1 MLDFM
6 LINLIFKFQ
15 HICSG
20 IGKPLSQ
27 SDVAQKNPWISALQ
41 PSSMCSSRKTG
52 MQSYAFFANKP
63 NIYAFFFSSSPKNI
77 NRKFGICAQILYFC
91 I

>member
-15 HICSG
+15 HICSR
-20 IGKPLSQ
+20 IGKP
-27 SDVAQKNPWISALQ
+27 PALQ

-77 NRKFGICAQILYFC
+77 NRKFGNCAQILYFC

>member
-20 IGKPLSQ
+20 IGKPLSL
-27 SDVAQKNPWISALQ
+27 SAVAQKKSMDSGPSAVIHVLFTQ
-41 PSSMCSSRKTG
+41 
-52 MQSYAFFANKP
+52 
-63 NIYAFFFSSSPKNI
+63 
-77 NRKFGICAQILYFC
+77 NRNAKLRLFC
-91 I
+91 Q

>member
-1 MLDFM
+1 M
-6 LINLIFKFQ
+6 LINLIFKLQ

-27 SDVAQKNPWISALQ
+27 SAVAQKKPWISASP
-41 PSSMCSSRKTG
+41 PSSMCSSRKIG
-52 MQSYAFFANKP
+52 MQSYAFFTNKP

>member
-27 SDVAQKNPWISALQ
+27 SAVAQKKPWISASP
-41 PSSMCSSRKTG
+41 PSSMCSSRKIG

-63 NIYAFFFSSSPKNI
+63 NIYAFFFFPYPKNI

>member
-1 MLDFM
+1 M

-27 SDVAQKNPWISALQ
+27 SAVAQKKPWISASP

-52 MQSYAFFANKP
+52 MQRYAFFANKP
-63 NIYAFFFSSSPKNI
+63 NIYAFFFSPSPKKI
-77 NRKFGICAQILYFC
+77 NRKFGNCAQILYFC

>member
-6 LINLIFKFQ
+6 LINLISKFQ

-27 SDVAQKNPWISALQ
+27 SAVAQKKPWISASP
-41 PSSMCSSRKTG
+41 PSSMCSSRKIG

-63 NIYAFFFSSSPKNI
+63 NIYAFFFSPYPKNI

-91 I
+91 T

>member
-15 HICSG
+15 YICSR

-27 SDVAQKNPWISALQ
+27 SDVAQKNPWIPALQ
-41 PSSMCSSRKTG
+41 PSSMCSSRKIG
-52 MQSYAFFANKP
+52 MQSYAFF
-63 NIYAFFFSSSPKNI
+63 FSPYPKNI

-91 I
+91 T

>member
-6 LINLIFKFQ
+6 LINLIFKLQ

-27 SDVAQKNPWISALQ
+27 SAVAQKKPWISASP
-41 PSSMCSSRKTG
+41 PSSMCSSRKIG

-77 NRKFGICAQILYFC
+77 NRKFGNCAQILYFC
-91 I
+91 T

>member
-27 SDVAQKNPWISALQ
+27 SAVAQKKPWISASP
-41 PSSMCSSRKTG
+41 PSSMCSSCKTG

-63 NIYAFFFSSSPKNI
+63 NIYAFFFSPYPKNI

-91 I
+91 T

>member
-6 LINLIFKFQ
+6 LINLISF
-15 HICSG
+15 HPHCI
-20 IGKPLSQ
+20 LSLNPQ
-27 SDVAQKNPWISALQ
+27 VLSDVAQKNPWIPALQ

-63 NIYAFFFSSSPKNI
+63 NIYAFFFSSSPKKI

-91 I
+91 T

>member
-1 MLDFM
+1 M
-6 LINLIFKFQ
+6 LINLISKFQ

-27 SDVAQKNPWISALQ
+27 SAVAQKKPWISASP
-41 PSSMCSSRKTG
+41 PSSMCSSRKIG

-63 NIYAFFFSSSPKNI
+63 NIYAFFFSPYPKNI

-91 I
+91 T